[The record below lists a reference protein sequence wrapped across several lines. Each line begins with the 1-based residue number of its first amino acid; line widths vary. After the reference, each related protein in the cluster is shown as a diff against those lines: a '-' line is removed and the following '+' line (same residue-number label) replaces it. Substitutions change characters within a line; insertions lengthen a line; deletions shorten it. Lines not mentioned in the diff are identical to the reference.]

1 MLLFE
6 KDPEVPMAIQEKPP
20 LHDQLEFFI
29 QQAKA
34 TRPITTAVAHPTDSN
49 SLIGAVEA
57 AKHGLINPIL
67 IGPEKK
73 IMSVAEEKNLD
84 ISQYELINTE
94 HSHAA
99 AEAAC
104 DTIRRGEAE
113 ALMKGHLGTSE
124 LLRAVVHKTKGVRT
138 ERRLSHVFV
147 FDVPN
152 YHKPIMITDAAINI
166 DPDLHC
172 KKDITQNAINFC
184 QALGVETPK
193 VAILSA
199 VEKVKPNIQS
209 TIDAA
214 ALCKMADRE
223 QITGGLLDGP
233 LAFDNAISQQA
244 AIDKHIVSNVSG
256 DADILLAPDLE
267 AANMIAKQL
276 VYLANAK
283 SAGIALGARVPIIL
297 TSRADNTLARLASCA
312 LASHLVHHVN
322 QK

>member
-1 MLLFE
+1 M
-6 KDPEVPMAIQEKPP
+6 VIQEKPP

-29 QQAKA
+29 KQAEKA
-34 TRPITTAVAHPTDSN
+34 RPIRTVVAHPVDSN

-57 AKHGLINPIL
+57 AEHNLIIPTL
-67 IGPEKK
+67 VGPENK
-73 IMSVAEEKNLD
+73 IRAVAEEQNLNIND
-84 ISQYELINTE
+84 FELINTE

-99 AEAAC
+99 AEIAC
-104 DTIRRGEAE
+104 EIVKRGEAE
-113 ALMKGHLGTSE
+113 ALMKGHLGTAE
-124 LLRAVVHKTKGVRT
+124 LLRAVVHKIKGIRT

-147 FDVPN
+147 FDIPN
-152 YHKPIMITDAAINI
+152 YHKPLIITDAAINI
-166 DPDLHC
+166 VPDLYC
-172 KKDITQNAINFC
+172 KADITQNAIDFC
-184 QALGVETPK
+184 HALGVDVPK

-214 ALCKMADRE
+214 ALCKMSDRG

-244 AIDKHIVSNVSG
+244 AIDKHIVSDVSG

-276 VYLANAK
+276 IYLANAK
-283 SAGIALGARVPIIL
+283 SAGIALGAKVPIIL
-297 TSRADNTLARLASCA
+297 TSRADKTLARLASCA
-312 LASHLVHHVN
+312 LASHMVHHKN
-322 QK
+322 S

>member
-1 MLLFE
+1 M
-6 KDPEVPMAIQEKPP
+6 VIQEKPP

-29 QQAKA
+29 EQAEKA
-34 TRPITTAVAHPTDSN
+34 RPIKTAVAHPVDSN

-57 AKHGLINPIL
+57 AEHDLIVPIL
-67 IGPEKK
+67 IGPETK
-73 IMSVAEEKNLD
+73 IRSVAEENNLD
-84 ISQYELINTE
+84 ISRYELINTE

-99 AEAAC
+99 AELAC
-104 DTIRRGEAE
+104 EIIKRGEAE

-124 LLRAVVHKTKGVRT
+124 LLRAVVHKTKGIRT

-152 YHKPIMITDAAINI
+152 YHKPLVITDAAINI
-166 DPDLHC
+166 VPDLYC
-172 KKDITQNAINFC
+172 KKDITQNAIDFC
-184 QALGVETPK
+184 RALGVEQPK

-214 ALCKMADRE
+214 SLCKMADRE

-244 AIDKHIVSNVSG
+244 AIDKHIVSDVSG

-276 VYLANAK
+276 IYLANAK
-283 SAGIALGARVPIIL
+283 SAGIALGAKVPIIL
-297 TSRADNTLARLASCA
+297 TSRADKTLARLASCA
-312 LASHLVHHVN
+312 LASHMVHHSN
-322 QK
+322 IK